1 MMKLS
6 VSVDLHA
13 MNKNILSDTFLTSLN
28 SGLHWVPKLYSEH
41 LFVNDW
47 YKILRV
53 VFDYIQHAVHYVF
66 LNI

>member
-1 MMKLS
+1 MMKLSS

-41 LFVNDW
+41 LFGNDW
-47 YKILRV
+47 YKI
-53 VFDYIQHAVHYVF
+53 
-66 LNI
+66 